1 MPNGQLPARDQAA
14 HHAFMQ
20 HPGHGKGNVANPAK
34 VRIYRS
40 EGENVRELRAG
51 MRENAKGD
59 ENMRGACTARITRG
73 SAWATCDYRAVY
85 RKSARHA
92 DKSRCFS
99 GMACRNRTARRRDSA
114 NRPASRRPK
123 NKTVRWPFGHAH
135 RQSARE
141 R

>member
-20 HPGHGKGNVANPAK
+20 HLGNGNAADLAK

-40 EGENVRELRAG
+40 EGENVRDLRAG

-59 ENMRGACTARITRG
+59 ENMRGTCTTRIARG
-73 SAWATCDYRAVY
+73 STWATCDYRAVY

-92 DKSRCFS
+92 DKSRRFN
-99 GMACRNRTARRRDSA
+99 GLACGNRIARRRDSA
-114 NRPASRRPK
+114 NRPASRSPK